1 MVDRATLIER
11 AIPRGMAIATCVWV
25 VAFVA
30 RLPSVL
36 LDGPVLLAVLLGA
49 LALGAVF
56 IGWRTRSVALAAA
69 SLLVAGL
76 VNCLLVSSAVHSGQP
91 DPSEATRVT
100 LSDWAWIP
108 GNLIASAVIGA
119 VMGLAGTLVPG
130 PRRRPDAES
139 STRSQAMLASLGII
153 ATLCLISVGSLVT
166 SMEAGLAVDDWPT
179 SFGYNMFLF
188 PFTKMVAGA
197 FYEHSHRLIGT
208 LVGMQ
213 VLTLCFWLWG
223 RRPIAGRSLP
233 LSAGR
238 CPRCGY
244 SIQGLEKRVC
254 PECGEAWTAR
264 DERVG
269 RGARFLRRLPMFIQ
283 ERTVPW
289 LGTGVLVLVIAQGV
303 LGGLR
308 VTLFNR
314 YGEAGTNVL
323 AVFHACSAQIFLISQ
338 ALLAIVLWRIAQRG
352 GEKEAG
358 PLIAHP
364 AAQVL
369 GWRVGGALV
378 MLALV
383 QTALGA
389 ITRQFHYDWALLLHV
404 LGALAVV
411 LCALTLASI
420 IIMNSASVRLRLGAG
435 ALIGTVIVQV
445 LLGATTWWLKMRIDP
460 MERPMSAAY
469 TMPAS
474 AHVIVGALVLL
485 EAWVLTLMIAGH
497 DPARRPATIEPS
509 GRPVGPGPARV
520 QRGMA

>member
-1 MVDRATLIER
+1 MDRATLIER
-11 AIPRGMAIATCVWV
+11 AIPRGMAIATCVWLL
-25 VAFVA
+25 AFVA
-30 RLPSVL
+30 RLPAVL
-36 LDGPVLLAVLLGA
+36 LDGPLLLAVLLGA
-49 LALGAVF
+49 LVLGAML
-56 IGWRTRSVALAAA
+56 IGWRTGSVALAAS

-76 VNCLLVSSAVHSGQP
+76 VNCLLVSSAVHSDQP
-91 DPSEATRVT
+91 APSEVARVT

-119 VMGLAGTLVPG
+119 TLGFAGTLVPG
-130 PRRRPDAES
+130 ARRQRTES
-139 STRSQAMLASLGII
+139 STRSQATLAGLCII
-153 ATLCLISVGSLVT
+153 TTLCLIAVGSLVT

-244 SIQGLEKRVC
+244 SIQGLEKRMC

-269 RGARFLRRLPMFIQ
+269 RGARFLRRLPMSVQ
-283 ERTVPW
+283 ERPVPW
-289 LGTGVLVLVIAQGV
+289 LATAVLILVIAQGV

-314 YGEAGTNVL
+314 FGEAGTNVL
-323 AVFHACSAQIFLISQ
+323 AVVHACSAQIFLISQ
-338 ALLAIVLWRIAQRG
+338 ALLAIVLWRIARRG
-352 GEKEAG
+352 SEKDGG
-358 PLIAHP
+358 PLIANA
-364 AAQVL
+364 AAQIL

-378 MLALV
+378 VLALA

-411 LCALTLASI
+411 LCALTLGSI
-420 IIMNSASVRLRLGAG
+420 IIMNSASRRLRLGAG
-435 ALIGTVIVQV
+435 LLIGTVIVQV

-460 MERPMSAAY
+460 FERPMSAAY
-469 TMPAS
+469 TLPAS
-474 AHVIVGALVLL
+474 AHVIIGALVLL

-497 DPARRPATIEPS
+497 DPAGDPATAEPS
-509 GRPVGPGPARV
+509 GQPVARGNAARI
-520 QRGMA
+520 QRGIA